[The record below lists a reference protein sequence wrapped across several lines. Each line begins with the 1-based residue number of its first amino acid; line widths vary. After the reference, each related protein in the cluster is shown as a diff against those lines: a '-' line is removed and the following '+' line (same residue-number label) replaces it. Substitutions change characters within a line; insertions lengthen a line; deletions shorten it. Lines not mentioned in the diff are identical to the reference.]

1 MANEIKCP
9 KCGTEVTVD
18 EAIVQKMVNLKVQK
32 SLEGEKDRLQ
42 TELKSQME
50 KEQSETLKNIQ
61 QKLDEARK
69 KELETLHKQSE
80 LEDKL
85 KSQELEI
92 ARKLQE
98 EKGKITE
105 QAQKDAD
112 QLWQLRLAEK
122 EKLLEDQKKLISE
135 MQRKAHQGSMQTQGE
150 VLELSIEE
158 MLKQSFPQD
167 RIEPVPKGIN
177 GADIVQIVY
186 GQSGQPAGK
195 IAWETK
201 RTKNWTEEWVQKLK
215 DDSRAIKADIC
226 ILISDV
232 LPKELDNF
240 GQYKGIWIC
249 NYSHILGIATAMRHQ
264 LIAVSSAVTAETGKD
279 QKMEALYNYLISNS
293 FAHKI
298 QALVETFD
306 NMKTS
311 LDSEKRAMTKIWSQR
326 ETQIIRMTE
335 NTAKM
340 YGEIQGI
347 AGAALPNIE
356 ILELE
361 ATNQPVEE

>member
-1 MANEIKCP
+1 MPNEIKCP
-9 KCGTEVTVD
+9 KCGNDISVD
-18 EAIVQKMVNLKVQK
+18 DAYVQKIINLKVQK
-32 SLEGEKDRLQ
+32 SLEDEKIKLQ
-42 TELKSQME
+42 NELKEQIT
-50 KEQSETLKNIQ
+50 KEQNETLKTIQ
-61 QKLDEARK
+61 EKLSQSRQ
-69 KELETLHKQSE
+69 KELESIKKQSE
-80 LEDKL
+80 LEDKI

-98 EKGKITE
+98 EKSKITE

-112 QLWQLRLAEK
+112 QLWQLKLAEK

-158 MLKQSFPQD
+158 LLKQKFPLD
-167 RIEPVPKGIN
+167 RIEPVPKGVN
-177 GADIVQIVY
+177 GADIIQTIY
-186 GQSGQPAGK
+186 NNGQPVGK

-215 DDSRAIKADIC
+215 DDSRLIHADIS

-240 GQYKGIWIC
+240 GQYKGIWVCQFSNIV
-249 NYSHILGIATAMRHQ
+249 GIATALRHQ
-264 LIAVSSAVTAETGKD
+264 LIAVSCAVTAGTGKD
-279 QKMEALYNYLISNS
+279 EKMESLYNYLTSNT
-293 FAHKI
+293 FAQKV
-298 QALVETFD
+298 QALVETYD
-306 NMKTS
+306 NMKNS
-311 LDSEKRAMTKIWSQR
+311 LDTEKKAMAKIWAQR
-326 ETQIIRMTE
+326 EMQILRLTE

-347 AGAALPNIE
+347 AGAALPTIE

-361 ATNQPVEE
+361 SSE